1 MSFSQPK
8 KDKEI
13 EESLV
18 REFQGGNLKA
28 YDKIAESDNLGV
40 TIIS

>member
-28 YDKIAESDNLGV
+28 YDKIAA
-40 TIIS
+40 IYQKKISW